1 VIYLNDKHISKPP
14 NLLFHG
20 LEMKTNYLFAQPTQ
34 ARHHL
39 QLLMLRQARV

>member
-1 VIYLNDKHISKPP
+1 VIYLNIKITSKPS
-14 NLLFHG
+14 NLLFYG

-34 ARHHL
+34 ARHHP